1 MTGET
6 DSDLVIDFNPRPP
19 WGGRRY
25 RRKISC
31 LNCHFNPRPPWG
43 GRPAQGGRKFKS
55 CKFQSTPSVGRA
67 TRPNLFRLQY
77 RRNFNPR
84 PPWGGRPEASMCP
97 VSRLKISIH
106 ALRGEG
112 DERIG
117 GKRLLVGGHFNPRP
131 PWGGR
136 RKTKNSQNDYLIFQS
151 TPSVGRATP
160 LFRCRREK
168 LAISI
173 HALRGEGDVRESQSL
188 FASAKFQSTPSVGRA
203 TASASGQWRR
213 LLNFNPRPPWGGRP
227 SGFLTALHCS

>member
-1 MTGET
+1 MLRLCRISHQYFNPRPPWGGRQEQRTNLNLKEKFQSTPSVGRATTSRRPRATTISRFQSTPSVGRATVTGET

-112 DERIG
+112 DCKNIQICNAM
-117 GKRLLVGGHFNPRP
+117 LVHSAY
-131 PWGGR
+131 
-136 RKTKNSQNDYLIFQS
+136 KTVYFCDSCAFYL
-151 TPSVGRATP
+151 T
-160 LFRCRREK
+160 
-168 LAISI
+168 
-173 HALRGEGDVRESQSL
+173 
-188 FASAKFQSTPSVGRA
+188 
-203 TASASGQWRR
+203 
-213 LLNFNPRPPWGGRP
+213 
-227 SGFLTALHCS
+227 

>member
-1 MTGET
+1 MSILYGIDLFQSTPSVGRATTSRRPRATTISRFQSTPSVGRATVTGET

-112 DERIG
+112 DTVDGECMP
-117 GKRLLVGGHFNPRP
+117 KKFL
-131 PWGGR
+131 
-136 RKTKNSQNDYLIFQS
+136 FQS
-151 TPSVGRATP
+151 TPSVGRAT
-160 LFRCRREK
+160 RVK
-168 LAISI
+168 QA
-173 HALRGEGDVRESQSL
+173 
-188 FASAKFQSTPSVGRA
+188 
-203 TASASGQWRR
+203 W
-213 LLNFNPRPPWGGRP
+213 
-227 SGFLTALHCS
+227 